1 MRTLILRITLVFIA
15 IAQFVAGLLYMFFPG
30 MLAKLL
36 GLPETP
42 QWSYWVFALF
52 GARCLGYAVGMIL
65 AIRDPLKYRAW
76 IITMIGVQAIDW
88 IATLV
93 YIGSGALTVAQA
105 PLSVFMPVVFI
116 VLLLVTMPRNGT
128 EVPSTPISVEAA
140 KTQRTPMRTL
150 ILRITLVVI
159 AIAQFVAGLLYMFFP
174 GMLAESLGLPET
186 PQWSYWV
193 FALFGARCLG
203 YAVGMILAVRDP
215 LKYRAW
221 IITMIGVQA
230 IDWIA
235 TLVFIGSG
243 ALTVAQ
249 APLSVFMPV
258 VFIVLLLVTMPRNGT
273 ETPSTPTEL
282 PAKV

>member
-1 MRTLILRITLVFIA
+1 MKTLILRITLVFIA

-93 YIGSGALTVAQA
+93 FIGAGALTVAQA

-235 TLVFIGSG
+235 TLVYIGSG

>member
-1 MRTLILRITLVFIA
+1 MKTLILRITLVFIA

-93 YIGSGALTVAQA
+93 
-105 PLSVFMPVVFI
+105 
-116 VLLLVTMPRNGT
+116 
-128 EVPSTPISVEAA
+128 
-140 KTQRTPMRTL
+140 
-150 ILRITLVVI
+150 
-159 AIAQFVAGLLYMFFP
+159 
-174 GMLAESLGLPET
+174 
-186 PQWSYWV
+186 
-193 FALFGARCLG
+193 
-203 YAVGMILAVRDP
+203 
-215 LKYRAW
+215 
-221 IITMIGVQA
+221 
-230 IDWIA
+230 
-235 TLVFIGSG
+235 FIGAG

>member
-1 MRTLILRITLVFIA
+1 
-15 IAQFVAGLLYMFFPG
+15 
-30 MLAKLL
+30 
-36 GLPETP
+36 
-42 QWSYWVFALF
+42 
-52 GARCLGYAVGMIL
+52 MIL

-88 IATLV
+88 IATIV

-140 KTQRTPMRTL
+140 KTQRTPMRTF

-235 TLVFIGSG
+235 TLVYIGSG